1 MAIKALGAIYER
13 ANSQRHVENLMRGT
27 SASVYYSRRQKGS
40 MKLEGA
46 RQCNAVAASDAKIGY
61 LKLVHADRFPGSILL
76 GHHEEQCKGP
86 LISSHAIAIMFI
98 LAPVN
103 CNNQSLEEATKEWE
117 RGEQLRRCI
126 KGMRWLER
134 KEGEMQRERVGV
146 IVLYSRYRI

>member
-13 ANSQRHVENLMRGT
+13 ANSQRHVENVMRGTST

-61 LKLVHADRFPGSILL
+61 LKSVHADRFPGSIQF
-76 GHHEEQCKGP
+76 GHHVEQCKGP

-103 CNNQSLEEATKEWE
+103 CNNHKVSKRQRKGGREESSSGDA
-117 RGEQLRRCI
+117 
-126 KGMRWLER
+126 
-134 KEGEMQRERVGV
+134 
-146 IVLYSRYRI
+146 

>member
-61 LKLVHADRFPGSILL
+61 LKSVHADRFPGSIQF
-76 GHHEEQCKGP
+76 GHQCMWNNARALSFHLMPLPLCLYWHLSTAITKVWKRQRKSGREE
-86 LISSHAIAIMFI
+86 SSSGDA
-98 LAPVN
+98 
-103 CNNQSLEEATKEWE
+103 
-117 RGEQLRRCI
+117 
-126 KGMRWLER
+126 
-134 KEGEMQRERVGV
+134 
-146 IVLYSRYRI
+146 

>member
-61 LKLVHADRFPGSILL
+61 LKSVHADRFPGSIQF
-76 GHHEEQCKGP
+76 GHHVEQCKGP

-103 CNNQSLEEATKEWE
+103 CNNHTVSKRQRKGGREESSSGDA
-117 RGEQLRRCI
+117 
-126 KGMRWLER
+126 
-134 KEGEMQRERVGV
+134 
-146 IVLYSRYRI
+146 

>member
-1 MAIKALGAIYER
+1 MAIKALSAIYER

-27 SASVYYSRRQKGS
+27 SASASVYYSRRQKGS

-61 LKLVHADRFPGSILL
+61 LKSVHADRFPGSILF
-76 GHHEEQCKGP
+76 GHYVEQCKGP

-134 KEGEMQRERVGV
+134 MEGEMQRVGV
-146 IVLYSRYRI
+146 IVLNSRYRI

>member
-61 LKLVHADRFPGSILL
+61 LKLVHVDRFPGSIQL
-76 GHHEEQCKGP
+76 GHHVEQCKGP

-103 CNNQSLEEATKEWE
+103 CNNHKVSKRQRKGGREESSSGDA
-117 RGEQLRRCI
+117 
-126 KGMRWLER
+126 
-134 KEGEMQRERVGV
+134 
-146 IVLYSRYRI
+146 